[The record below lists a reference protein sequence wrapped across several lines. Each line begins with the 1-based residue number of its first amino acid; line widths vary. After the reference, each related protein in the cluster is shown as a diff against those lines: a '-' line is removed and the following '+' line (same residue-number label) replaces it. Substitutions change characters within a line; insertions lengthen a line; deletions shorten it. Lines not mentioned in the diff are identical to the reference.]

1 MFAKSVVESE
11 ETDAMS
17 VVVVVVVG
25 QSTALCACF
34 LCVPIFTPIQF
45 FPFEF

>member
-17 VVVVVVVG
+17 VVAVVVVG